1 MHFYHQYLSTYY
13 LFLDERNCCWIR
25 PFYSICSCSRPNSR
39 RICCL
44 CQSWQY
50 HQFNVY
56 NQFVLSSS
64 TWYYLVSW
72 LKGMYKVVLQNL
84 KKWCYTI
91 IMFLLEL
98 ELTSFKKSF
107 FSKKKPFRVILG
119 IVQPTCKLIFDYPIF
134 LILEHCG
141 IVKNHFSMLSDLS
154 YTGWILCHVHYSK
167 FTTLHNI
174 LCVILAFEVI
184 CTIFN
189 SLLHGVLALTIYI
202 A

>member
-1 MHFYHQYLSTYY
+1 MHFYHQYLSTTYY

-72 LKGMYKVVLQNL
+72 LKGMYKILIHIASKFKEMMLYHCLLLYFCWSWPHV
-84 KKWCYTI
+84 KKA
-91 IMFLLEL
+91 FLVLEL
-98 ELTSFKKSF
+98 FWDLCNQ
-107 FSKKKPFRVILG
+107 LAHW
-119 IVQPTCKLIFDYPIF
+119 F
-134 LILEHCG
+134 LI
-141 IVKNHFSMLSDLS
+141 
-154 YTGWILCHVHYSK
+154 
-167 FTTLHNI
+167 TL
-174 LCVILAFEVI
+174 F
-184 CTIFN
+184 F
-189 SLLHGVLALTIYI
+189 
-202 A
+202 

>member
-72 LKGMYKVVLQNL
+72 LKGMYKILLQNL

-91 IMFLLEL
+91 VIFLLEL
-98 ELTSFKKSF
+98 TSCKKKLFFAQKKPLWFQFWSHFGNSATNLQTDFWLPYFSNFGTLWNCKESF
-107 FSKKKPFRVILG
+107 FNVIW
-119 IVQPTCKLIFDYPIF
+119 
-134 LILEHCG
+134 
-141 IVKNHFSMLSDLS
+141 S
-154 YTGWILCHVHYSK
+154 
-167 FTTLHNI
+167 
-174 LCVILAFEVI
+174 
-184 CTIFN
+184 
-189 SLLHGVLALTIYI
+189 
-202 A
+202 